1 MSEILSM
8 LFGSTLSVVVINIF
22 IIVYT
27 VFLGAKLHKVKKE
40 MIKINS
46 SVENAHKITIG
57 KIRRNSRG
65 NIESG
70 ISTEI
75 DRDALVPL
83 RKDFNDLVV
92 RFYSW
97 ANLISI
103 LPLWGLLGTVF
114 GLIPGL
120 NAVKNGNFDV
130 LYTSLSTALLSTF
143 WGLICVIILKIYVS
157 LSPGKIVDKVEA
169 GLAEIDRLYE
179 IH

>member
-1 MSEILSM
+1 MSDVLSM
-8 LFGSTLSVVVINIF
+8 LFGSTAKVVGINIF
-22 IIVYT
+22 IIFFT
-27 VFLGAKLHKVKKE
+27 IFLGFELSRVKKE
-40 MIKINS
+40 MIKINTA
-46 SVENAHKITIG
+46 VESAHKTTIG
-57 KIRRNSRG
+57 KIMRNSRG

-70 ISTEI
+70 FSTEI

-83 RKDFNDLVV
+83 RKNFNEQVV

-103 LPLWGLLGTVF
+103 LPLLGLLGTVF

-120 NAVKNGNFDV
+120 GAVKNGDFDV

-157 LSPGKIVDKVEA
+157 LSPGKLIDKVEA

-179 IH
+179 MH